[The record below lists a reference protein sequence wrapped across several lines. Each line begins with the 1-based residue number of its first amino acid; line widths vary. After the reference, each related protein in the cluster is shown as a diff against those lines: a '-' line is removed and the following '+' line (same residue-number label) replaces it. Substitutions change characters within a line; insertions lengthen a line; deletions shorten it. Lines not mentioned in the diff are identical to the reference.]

1 MTDKGLVAE
10 TVVAVGSEQ
19 KLRAAMKRLFDG
31 TPIRTDGRLTK
42 SNLHIEAGVSR
53 ATMNRASAVL
63 EEWNAAARDTRPRD
77 SKYAALEREAA
88 DLRATI
94 SRLRKENAELSRKN
108 QAAVTINAELN
119 AELRALRGM
128 DPTGTIVPLVQPR
141 APRAR

>member
-1 MTDKGLVAE
+1 MTDAGPVAE

-31 TPIRTDGRLTK
+31 TPIRTDGRLIK

-63 EEWNAAARDTRPRD
+63 DEWNTVVRDTRPRD

-88 DLRATI
+88 ALREKVGT
-94 SRLRKENAELSRKN
+94 LRKENAELSRKN
-108 QAAVTINAELN
+108 QAAVTVNAELN
-119 AELRALRGM
+119 AELRALRGL
-128 DPTGTIVPLVQPR
+128 DPTGTVVPLVQPR
-141 APRAR
+141 ASRAR

>member
-1 MTDKGLVAE
+1 MTDAGPVAE
-10 TVVAVGSEQ
+10 TVAAVGSEQ

-63 EEWNAAARDTRPRD
+63 DEWNAVVRDTRPRD

-88 DLRATI
+88 DLRETVG
-94 SRLRKENAELSRKN
+94 RLRKEKSELGRKI
-108 QAAVTINAELN
+108 QAAVTVNAELN

-128 DPTGTIVPLVQPR
+128 DPTGTIVPLFQPR
-141 APRAR
+141 TSRPR